1 MYNKMRFEDVI
12 KLANKKVYHSEC
24 LYSENRLITVKK
36 SFTFLKSNVILL
48 KLRKEEKKSINI

>member
-12 KLANKKVYHSEC
+12 KLANKS
-24 LYSENRLITVKK
+24 LPLWMSTYSENRLITGKK

-48 KLRKEEKKSINI
+48 KLQKEEKKSIDN